1 MTMVSAGPGFKYS
14 LGGIL
19 MKRFQTLKKTAAG
32 IFRAGISAVDPDI
45 CVRQSLVLVNNMLH
59 IKAHSFC
66 LDDIRRIYLIGA
78 GKASAAMVQTGEG
91 ILGDLIHD
99 GLVITK
105 YDHGVPLNRCRLME
119 AGHPL
124 PDDNGC
130 RATDELLS
138 LVSRA
143 GPRDLILFMI
153 SGGGSALTP
162 APATGIG
169 LADKQ
174 ETTRRLLSCGATIH
188 EINTIR
194 KHLSRIKGGQLC
206 KIAQGARVV
215 SLILSDVIG
224 DHLDI
229 IASGMTTADPGTF
242 EECRNILT
250 RHQLWDTVPPS
261 VRHHIEAG
269 IMGKIPETPKP
280 GDALFDKVHNYI
292 VGSLFDALNAAEKEA
307 VKAGFHPMVLSSM
320 IQGEAGEVAKV
331 LCAVAKEV
339 TLANRPVPR
348 PACVLSG
355 GETTVTL
362 KGRGTGGRN
371 MELALAAAV
380 AMKDMH
386 NVVMLSAGT
395 DGTDGPT
402 DAAGAFAHGTT
413 VTRAGTRGLSAEQ
426 FLADNN
432 SYVFFQELG
441 DLFITGPTRTNVMDM
456 QIILIT

>member
-1 MTMVSAGPGFKYS
+1 MMNS
-14 LGGIL
+14 
-19 MKRFQTLKKTAAG
+19 FQAMKKTAAG
-32 IFRAGISAVDPDI
+32 IFKVGISAVDPET

-59 IKAHSFC
+59 IKDSSVC
-66 LDDIRRIYLIGA
+66 LDDIRRVYLIGA
-78 GKASAAMVQTGEG
+78 GKASAAMARAVEA
-91 ILGDLIHD
+91 ILGDRIHD

-105 YDHGVPLNRCRLME
+105 YDHGVPLNKCRLME

-124 PDDNGC
+124 PDENGC

-138 LVSRA
+138 LVSSA
-143 GPRDLILFMI
+143 GPRDLILCMI

-162 APATGIG
+162 APAKGIC

-174 ETTRRLLSCGATIH
+174 ETTRLLLSCGAIIH

-206 KIAQGARVV
+206 RSVQGAHVV

-224 DHLDI
+224 DNLDI
-229 IASGMTTADPGTF
+229 IASGMTTADTGTF
-242 EECRNILT
+242 EDCRNILN
-250 RHQLWDTVPPS
+250 HHSLWDTVPQS
-261 VRHHIEAG
+261 VRRHIEAG
-269 IMGKIPETPKP
+269 GVGTIPETPKP
-280 GDALFDKVHNYI
+280 GDALFDKVDNYI
-292 VGSLFDALNAAEKEA
+292 VGSLSDALNAAEKEA
-307 VKAGFHPMVLSSM
+307 VKAGFNTMVLSSM

-331 LCAVAKEV
+331 LCAVAGEV

-355 GETTVTL
+355 GETTVVL
-362 KGRGTGGRN
+362 KGKGAGGRN
-371 MELALAAAV
+371 MHLALASAIAIQ
-380 AMKDMH
+380 DMP
-386 NVVMLSAGT
+386 NTVMLSAGT

-402 DAAGAFAHGTT
+402 DAAGAFVDGST
-413 VTRAGTRGLSAEQ
+413 VTRAVALGLSAKQ

-432 SYVFFQELG
+432 SYAFFQELG

-456 QIILIT
+456 QIILIA

>member
-1 MTMVSAGPGFKYS
+1 MSNSQAM
-14 LGGIL
+14 
-19 MKRFQTLKKTAAG
+19 KKTAAR
-32 IFRAGISAVDPDI
+32 IFKAGISAVDPET
-45 CVRQSLVLVNNMLH
+45 CVRQNLVLVNNMLH
-59 IKAHSFC
+59 IKDRSFY
-66 LDDIRRIYLIGA
+66 LEDIRRIYLIGA
-78 GKASAAMVQTGEG
+78 GKASAAMARAAET
-91 ILGDLIHD
+91 ILGDHIHD

-105 YDHGVPLNRCRLME
+105 YDHGVPLNTCGLME

-124 PDDNGC
+124 PDENGC

-138 LVSRA
+138 LVSSA
-143 GPRDLILFMI
+143 GPHDLIVCMI

-162 APATGIG
+162 APAKGIG

-174 ETTRRLLSCGATIH
+174 ETTRLLLSCGATIH

-206 KIAQGARVV
+206 RSVQGAHVV

-224 DHLDI
+224 DNLDI
-229 IASGMTTADPGTF
+229 IASGMTTADTGTF
-242 EECRNILT
+242 ADCRKILNHHT
-250 RHQLWDTVPPS
+250 LWDTVPPS

-269 IMGKIPETPKP
+269 GMGKIPETPKP
-280 GDALFDKVHNYI
+280 GDTLFDKVDNYI
-292 VGSLFDALNAAEKEA
+292 VGSLSDALNAAEKEA

-331 LCAVAKEV
+331 LCAVAREV

-355 GETTVTL
+355 GETTVVL
-362 KGRGTGGRN
+362 KGKGTGGRN
-371 MELALAAAV
+371 MHLALASAI
-380 AMKDMH
+380 AMQDMP
-386 NVVMLSAGT
+386 NTVMLSAGT
-395 DGTDGPT
+395 DGNDGPT
-402 DAAGAFAHGTT
+402 DAAGAFVDGST
-413 VTRAGTRGLSAEQ
+413 VTRAVALGLSVEQ

-432 SYVFFQELG
+432 SYAFFQELG

-456 QIILIT
+456 QIILIA